1 MAVYDQNAKF
11 FKSQE
16 LSDFTLTCCGTMIP
30 VHRFVLATNSS
41 FFRTAFRG
49 NFKEARQSLMDFP
62 EDDPAIL
69 EKVISIMYR
78 GNYDDVIFGKAQHPH
93 TVTRRPLNT
102 ICQEIR
108 GQGNT
113 SPDEWDTR
121 DRLAISDVAQVL
133 DSEQETDAV
142 DKIFECLQDSLYIYI
157 LARKVEFPI
166 GEVLAAER
174 FALVLRSYFDAGQFR
189 DVEVRTFVEFIDEL
203 YTNTPAKA
211 ELRLTFC
218 FHFKQF
224 CRRYPAESTKFRK
237 EAAGVLQVHSD
248 FRDDMARF

>member
-16 LSDFTLTCCGTMIP
+16 LSDFTLTCRGTVIP
-30 VHRFVLATNSS
+30 VHRFVLATNST

-49 NFKEARQSLMDFP
+49 NFKSLMDFP

-69 EKVISIMYR
+69 EKVMSIMYR

-93 TVTRRPLNT
+93 TVTRRPLST
-102 ICQEIR
+102 ICREIR
-108 GQGNT
+108 GAVSTG
-113 SPDEWDTR
+113 PDEWDTR

-133 DSEQETDAV
+133 DNEQETDAV

-157 LARKVEFPI
+157 LARKIEFPI

-174 FALVLRSYFDAGQFR
+174 FALVLRNYFDAGQFR
-189 DVEVRTFVEFIDEL
+189 DVEIRTFVEFIDEL

-224 CRRYPAESTKFRK
+224 CRRYPAESSKFRK

-248 FRDDMARF
+248 FRDDMARY